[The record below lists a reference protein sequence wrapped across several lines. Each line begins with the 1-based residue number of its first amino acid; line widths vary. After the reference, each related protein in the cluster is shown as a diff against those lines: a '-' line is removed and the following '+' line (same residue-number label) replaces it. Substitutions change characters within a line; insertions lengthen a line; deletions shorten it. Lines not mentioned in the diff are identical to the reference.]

1 VGSLKVRG
9 RALRIG
15 EWEMLTFFT
24 TAKPFVG
31 HIGVIQRNAIRS
43 WQRLHPDVEVI
54 LMGDDAG
61 AAEACAELGVRHI
74 AEVRRNKY
82 GTKYLADIYERAQG
96 AARHGIL
103 CHVNCDIILKADFL
117 RAVERVAARDRRFL
131 MAGRRWDVDV
141 TAAIDFGA
149 GDWEARVERLAMETN
164 RQRPP
169 QWIDY
174 FVFSR
179 GLYAGEVPEFVI
191 GRPGWDNWLL
201 WYPLSIGVPV
211 VDASSVVRAV
221 HQNHDY
227 GYHPDGEKGV
237 WEGEEA
243 QENYR
248 LHYRKF
254 ATLSNATYV
263 LTAGGVRRNYKAKW
277 IEAGRSA
284 ARGLYLAWFGVLNL
298 TRPARHRLGIRKG
311 VAER

>member
-1 VGSLKVRG
+1 
-9 RALRIG
+9 
-15 EWEMLTFFT
+15 MLTFFT

-31 HIGVIQRNAIRS
+31 HIDIIQRNAIRS
-43 WQRLHPDVEVI
+43 WQKLHPDVEII

-61 AAEACAELGVRHI
+61 AAEVCAEMRLRNI
-74 AEVRRNKY
+74 PTVRRNKY
-82 GTKYLADIYERAQG
+82 GTKYLADIYEQAQR
-96 AARHGIL
+96 AARHEL
-103 CHVNCDIILKADFL
+103 VCHINCDIILKADFL
-117 RAVERVAARDRRFL
+117 RAVKQVAARNKKFL

-141 TAAIDFGA
+141 TTPIDFA
-149 GDWEARVERLAMETN
+149 EADWEEHIDELAAMEQ

-179 GLYAGEVPEFVI
+179 GLYGEQMPAFVI

-211 VDASSVVRAV
+211 VDASRVVRAV

-227 GYHPDGEKGV
+227 AYHPDGEKGV

-248 LHYRKF
+248 LHYGKY
-254 ATLSNATYV
+254 ATLSNATYL
-263 LTAGGVRRNYKAKW
+263 LTANRLKRNYKAAW
-277 IEAGRSA
+277 IT
-284 ARGLYLAWFGVLNL
+284 ARQRLAETLSQAWFGVLKL
-298 TRPARHRLGIRKG
+298 TRPARHRLGVRKG
-311 VAER
+311 QRTVD

>member
-1 VGSLKVRG
+1 
-9 RALRIG
+9 
-15 EWEMLTFFT
+15 MLTFFT

-31 HIGVIQRNAIRS
+31 HIDIIQRNAIRS
-43 WQRLHPDVEVI
+43 WQKLHPDIEII

-61 AAEACAELGVRHI
+61 AAEVCAEMGLRHI
-74 AEVRRNKY
+74 PTVRRNKY
-82 GTKYLADIYERAQG
+82 GTKYLADIYEQAQA
-96 AARHGIL
+96 AARHEL
-103 CHVNCDIILKADFL
+103 VCHINCDIILKADFL
-117 RAVERVAARDRRFL
+117 GAVKRVAASDKRFL

-141 TAAIDFGA
+141 TAPIDFSEA
-149 GDWEARVERLAMETN
+149 DWEQRIDELAAMEQ

-179 GLYAGEVPEFVI
+179 GLFAGQVPAFVI

-227 GYHPDGEKGV
+227 GYHPQGEKGV

-248 LHYRKF
+248 LHTGKF
-254 ATLSNATYV
+254 ATLANATYV
-263 LTAGGVRRNYKAKW
+263 MTKRGLRRNYKAPW
-277 IEAGRSA
+277 TSA
-284 ARGLYLAWFGVLNL
+284 RQRTAERLSQAWFGVLNL
-298 TRPARHRLGIRKG
+298 TRPARQRLGVRKG
-311 VAER
+311 FETRPMQ

>member
-1 VGSLKVRG
+1 
-9 RALRIG
+9 
-15 EWEMLTFFT
+15 MLTFFT
-24 TAKPFVG
+24 TAKPFDG
-31 HIGVIQRNAIRS
+31 HIDIIQRNAIRS
-43 WQRLHPDVEVI
+43 WQMLHPDIEII

-61 AAEACAELGVRHI
+61 SAEVSTEMGLRHI
-74 AEVRRNKY
+74 PTVRRNKY
-82 GTKYLADIYERAQG
+82 GTKYLADIYDQAQA
-96 AARHGIL
+96 AARHKL
-103 CHVNCDIILKADFL
+103 VCHINCDIILMPDFL
-117 RAVERVAARDRRFL
+117 RAVERVAVRDSRFL

-141 TAAIDFGA
+141 TAPIDYSRP
-149 GDWEARVERLAMETN
+149 DWAQRIDELAVLEK

-179 GLYAGEVPEFVI
+179 GLYAGKVPAFVI

-227 GYHPDGEKGV
+227 RYHPQGEKGV

-248 LHYRKF
+248 LHAGKF
-254 ATLSNATYV
+254 ATLSNATHV
-263 LTAGGVRRNYKAKW
+263 LTATGLKRNYKAKW
-277 IEAGRSA
+277 IA
-284 ARGLYLAWFGVLNL
+284 ARQRAAERLSQAWFRVLNL
-298 TRPARHRLGIRKG
+298 TRPARHRLGVKKG
-311 VAER
+311 

>member
-1 VGSLKVRG
+1 
-9 RALRIG
+9 
-15 EWEMLTFFT
+15 MLTFFT

-31 HIGVIQRNAIRS
+31 HIDVIQRNAIRS
-43 WQRLHPDVEVI
+43 WQKLHPDVEII

-61 AAEACAELGVRHI
+61 AAEVCAEMGLRHI
-74 AEVRRNKY
+74 PEVRRNQY
-82 GTKYLADIYERAQG
+82 GTKYLADIYDQAQK
-96 AARHGIL
+96 AARHELL
-103 CHVNCDIILKADFL
+103 CYINCDIILTADFL
-117 RAVERVAARDRRFL
+117 RAVKQVAARDKNFL

-141 TAAIDFGA
+141 TAPLDFA
-149 GDWEARVERLAMETN
+149 AEDWEKRIDELAAMEQ

-174 FVFSR
+174 FAFSR
-179 GLYAGEVPEFVI
+179 GLYAGEVPAFVI

-201 WYPLSIGVPV
+201 WYPLSIDVPV

-227 GYHPDGEKGV
+227 GYHPEGEKGV

-248 LHYRKF
+248 LHYGKY

-263 LTAGGVRRNYKAKW
+263 LKASGLKRNYKAGW
-277 IEAGRSA
+277 ITARQRAAGALSQ
-284 ARGLYLAWFGVLNL
+284 AWFGVLHL
-298 TRPARHRLGIRKG
+298 TRPARHRLGVKKG
-311 VAER
+311 

>member
-1 VGSLKVRG
+1 
-9 RALRIG
+9 
-15 EWEMLTFFT
+15 MLTFFT

-31 HIGVIQRNAIRS
+31 HIDIIQRNAIRS
-43 WQRLHPDVEVI
+43 WQKLHPDVEII

-61 AAEACAELGVRHI
+61 AAEVCAEMGLRHI
-74 AEVRRNKY
+74 PAVKRNQH
-82 GTKYLADIYERAQG
+82 GTKYLADIYEQAQA
-96 AARHGIL
+96 AARHEVV
-103 CHVNCDIILKADFL
+103 CHINCDIILKGDFL
-117 RAVERVAARDRRFL
+117 RAVKQVAARDERFL

-141 TAAIDFGA
+141 TAPIDFSEA
-149 GDWEARVERLAMETN
+149 DWEQHIDELAAMEQ

-179 GLYAGEVPEFVI
+179 GLYTSEMPAFVI

-227 GYHPDGEKGV
+227 GYHPEGEKGV

-243 QENYR
+243 RENYR
-248 LHYRKF
+248 LHYGKF
-254 ATLSNATYV
+254 ATLSNATYL
-263 LTAGGVRRNYKAKW
+263 LTVGRLKRNYKAAW
-277 IEAGRSA
+277 IT
-284 ARGLYLAWFGVLNL
+284 ARQRMAERLSQAWFGVLRL
-298 TRPARHRLGIRKG
+298 TRPARHRLGVRKG
-311 VAER
+311 